1 MAVDVIKALGSID
14 PRAAY
19 GAVPVEPAP
28 GGGGGGFQEQLIRA
42 LEKVDSLAKVSN
54 DMVDGM
60 ISGRVT
66 ETHDVMIAARES
78 QLAFELLLEVR
89 NKLLESYQEIMRT
102 QV

>member
-1 MAVDVIKALGSID
+1 MA
-14 PRAAY
+14 R
-19 GAVPVEPAP
+19 
-28 GGGGGGFQEQLIRA
+28 
-42 LEKVDSLAKVSN
+42 
-54 DMVDGM
+54 DMTTDM
-60 ISGRVT
+60 ISGKVT

>member
-1 MAVDVIKALGSID
+1 MNVDTIKALGSID

-19 GAVPVEPAP
+19 GVVPASPEPTA
-28 GGGGGGFQEQLIRA
+28 GGFQDQLLMA
-42 LEKVDSLAKVSN
+42 FEKVNNLQQVSS
-54 DMVDGM
+54 DMVEGM
-60 ISGRVT
+60 ISGKVT

>member
-1 MAVDVIKALGSID
+1 MAVDTIKALGSID
-14 PRAAY
+14 PRAAH
-19 GAVPVEPAP
+19 GAVPVAPAT
-28 GGGGGGFQEQLIRA
+28 GGGGFQEQFLKA
-42 LEKVDSLAKVSN
+42 LEKVDSLQQVSN
-54 DMVDGM
+54 DTLDGM

>member
-1 MAVDVIKALGSID
+1 MNVDTIKALGSID

-19 GAVPVEPAP
+19 GLVPTTPEPTS
-28 GGGGGGFQEQLIRA
+28 GGFQDQLLQA
-42 LEKVDSLAKVSN
+42 FEKVNNLQQVSA

-60 ISGRVT
+60 ISGKVT
-66 ETHDVMIAARES
+66 ETHDVMIASRES
-78 QLAFELLLEVR
+78 SLAFELLLEVR

>member
-1 MAVDVIKALGSID
+1 MAMDVIKALGSID

-28 GGGGGGFQEQLIRA
+28 GGGGGFQEQLLRA
-42 LEKVDSLAKVSN
+42 LEKVDSLQQVSN

-60 ISGRVT
+60 VSGRVT

>member
-1 MAVDVIKALGSID
+1 MNVDTIKALGSID
-14 PRAAY
+14 PRTAY
-19 GAVPVEPAP
+19 GVVPTTPEPSS
-28 GGGGGGFQEQLIRA
+28 GGFQDQLLRA
-42 LEKVDSLAKVSN
+42 FEKVDSLQSVAR
-54 DMVDGM
+54 DMTTDM
-60 ISGRVT
+60 ISGKVT

>member
-1 MAVDVIKALGSID
+1 MAVDVIKALGSVD

-19 GAVPVEPAP
+19 GAIPVAPPA
-28 GGGGGGFQEQLIRA
+28 GGGGFQEQLVRA
-42 LEKVDSLAKVSN
+42 LEKVDSLQQASN

-89 NKLLESYQEIMRT
+89 NKLLEAYTEIMRT

>member
-1 MAVDVIKALGSID
+1 MAVDVIKSLGSID

-19 GAVPVEPAP
+19 GAVPIEPPA
-28 GGGGGGFQEQLIRA
+28 GGGGGFQEQLIRA
-42 LEKVDSLAKVSN
+42 LEKVDSLQKVSN

-60 ISGRVT
+60 VSGRVT

>member
-1 MAVDVIKALGSID
+1 MAVDTIKALGSID

-19 GAVPVEPAP
+19 GAVPVAPAA
-28 GGGGGGFQEQLIRA
+28 GGGGFQEQFLKA
-42 LEKVDSLAKVSN
+42 LEKVDSLQQVSN
-54 DMVDGM
+54 DTLDGM